1 MFVNIDVKLGQ
12 GVEKYLGKKMWMGQQ
27 IHYHDR
33 YIVILWIFTLKT
45 YTLCIVT
52 TVSHDVTMWDG
63 MNIYM
68 STSQTERHN
77 CQHYTLSGETPVVV
91 HITFQSSFSMSNT
104 TKSTFSSTRLHPDV
118 EKRPGRPGEYCSSSA
133 TLLTRS
139 VVSVMFFPLNTS
151 LIHNF
156 TCFLSSGRNGTKAV
170 MRCFWINSLCQS
182 PPTQSE
188 IHC

>member
-1 MFVNIDVKLGQ
+1 MDIYLENIHTV
-12 GVEKYLGKKMWMGQQ
+12 
-27 IHYHDR
+27 HR
-33 YIVILWIFTLKT
+33 
-45 YTLCIVT
+45 VT
-52 TVSHDVTMWDG
+52 TVSHDVTAGDG

-77 CQHYTLSGETPVVV
+77 NTILSGETPVGV
-91 HITFQSSFSMSNT
+91 HITFQSSFSTSNT

-133 TLLTRS
+133 TLLMRS
-139 VVSVMFFPLNTS
+139 VVTVMFFTLNTS

-156 TCFLSSGRNGTKAV
+156 TCFLSSGRNGTNAV